1 MYAISSIHISACRE
15 VVSATWIHD
24 LLVVMKK
31 PYSCIKA
38 HHFITYFLFK
48 KLIFTDKKKIFV
60 YIGTYEFQYMYLE
73 VRLVVSYYKMWV
85 VELLESISVSSLI
98 QIFWT
103 PMVIWIWHFI
113 PWGDKA
119 SSNMAHVRL
128 QTWSFSFRD
137 SRLKLVNRRSNLD
150 ELVFSSFTRSLK

>member
-24 LLVVMKK
+24 LLVVTKK

-103 PMVIWIWHFI
+103 PMVICQWSFGYDTSFLEGTRLARIWH
-113 PWGDKA
+113 
-119 SSNMAHVRL
+119 MYVYRL
-128 QTWSFSFRD
+128 VVSLSMIQDWSWWTGE
-137 SRLKLVNRRSNLD
+137 V
-150 ELVFSSFTRSLK
+150 T